1 MIGLKFL
8 PSLLTA
14 VALLGAGSAAIA
26 RDMVAID
33 RPEVNMRSG
42 AGTQHEA
49 MWVLS
54 RGYPLEVLKRKGKW
68 LHVRDFENDKG
79 WVYKSLTSTRKPYHV
94 VKVNNLHI
102 RGEPSMR
109 GRIVS
114 TAVKGEILTT
124 KGRKGNWVK
133 VEQEGGKIGWVVRR
147 LVWGW

>member
-1 MIGLKFL
+1 MFWLTSLRTFL
-8 PSLLTA
+8 IAIALTGMGGA
-14 VALLGAGSAAIA
+14 ALA

-68 LHVRDFENDKG
+68 LEVRDFENDKG
-79 WVYKSLTSTRKPYHV
+79 WVYQSLTSSKKPHHV
-94 VKVNNLHI
+94 VKVNTLNI
-102 RGEPSMR
+102 RRGPSTR
-109 GRIVS
+109 ERIVGK
-114 TAVKGEILTT
+114 AVKGEILTT
-124 KGRKGNWVK
+124 RSRKGDWVK
-133 VEQEGGKIGWVVRR
+133 VKQDGGVTGWVARR